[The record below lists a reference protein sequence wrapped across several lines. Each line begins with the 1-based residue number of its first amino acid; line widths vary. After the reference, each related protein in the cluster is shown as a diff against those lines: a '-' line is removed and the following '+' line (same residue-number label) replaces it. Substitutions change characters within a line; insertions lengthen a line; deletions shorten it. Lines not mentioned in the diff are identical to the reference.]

1 MMVPSLKQLL
11 LFYVK
16 FIGFSVSSNICCKPD
31 HTVFVNAFQAA
42 EYLEQAEYETG
53 NPMEDLKTQ
62 SLMKQ
67 LLYNPQLQA
76 ACPLPFDE
84 AKLWKG
90 QRGPELKQKIQ
101 GQFRNIR
108 LCSNPSR
115 LIVDLSYNVDFFLFS
130 NDKTMITKVV
140 FCYQTFIAQNSFLT
154 LYIF

>member
-1 MMVPSLKQLL
+1 
-11 LFYVK
+11 
-16 FIGFSVSSNICCKPD
+16 
-31 HTVFVNAFQAA
+31 
-42 EYLEQAEYETG
+42 
-53 NPMEDLKTQ
+53 MEDLKTQ

-154 LYIF
+154 LYIFWWSTIKPHFCFCFQIYICWSNPSLFVRLIIIIFSGTICLVLKEMR